1 MPLVSIL
8 NLTFVLVLLV
18 GCGSAQPNISSSH
31 SPGEKSGSNS
41 GIVAQLLSW
50 QSQVRISLDSELPG
64 HVVAAISVGIEVW
77 NNAVGFDLITMAGWA
92 ENPRGES
99 LYSSLDDD
107 ETVVYFEK
115 NWINTTDKSDATL
128 ATTVWEVDSEN
139 PSMIVKGD
147 IILNAEVYSFV
158 DALDHEFEDDP
169 NLRYVDSE
177 TVIIHELG
185 HLLGLGHTDS
195 SVDERSVMLPKTAIG
210 LGVAKR
216 NLSSN
221 DGSAIKEI
229 YIKE

>member
-1 MPLVSIL
+1 M
-8 NLTFVLVLLV
+8 F
-18 GCGSAQPNISSSH
+18 SAY
-31 SPGEKSGSNS
+31 
-41 GIVAQLLSW
+41 
-50 QSQVRISLDSELPG
+50 
-64 HVVAAISVGIEVW
+64 
-77 NNAVGFDLITMAGWA
+77 LII
-92 ENPRGES
+92 
-99 LYSSLDDD
+99 
-107 ETVVYFEK
+107 YFEK
-115 NWINTTDKSDATL
+115 NWTNSTEKSGSTL

-169 NLRYVDSE
+169 DVRYVDSE

-195 SVDERSVMLPKTAIG
+195 SSDEDSVMLPKTSIG

-216 NLSSN
+216 SLSSN
-221 DGSAIKEI
+221 DESGIRDI